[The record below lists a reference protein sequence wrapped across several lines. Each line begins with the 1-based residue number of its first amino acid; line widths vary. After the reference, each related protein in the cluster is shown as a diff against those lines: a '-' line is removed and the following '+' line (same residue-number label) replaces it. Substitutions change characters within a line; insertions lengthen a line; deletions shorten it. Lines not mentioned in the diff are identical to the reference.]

1 MENVEKCRILAL
13 AEELYA
19 SVPGNI
25 ITPENAIDPS
35 LVGLRLFDAPSVAF
49 GSADD
54 PLFEAFKDPKA
65 VGPWHMSPKEWL
77 PQAKTVV
84 SLFFPFTEEIRAS
97 NRMQI
102 ADPSPQWLHGR
113 IEGQTW
119 LGRFMKALREKLEE
133 QGFKACVPQQDPRWA
148 SVAKGKGLTE
158 YGDLPET
165 TFGSR
170 WSERH
175 AAYVCGLGTFGLS
188 RGLITKRG
196 IAGRFGSLV
205 TDLDVPPTPR
215 EYSGL
220 YDWCTCCGACAR
232 RCPANAITL
241 EAGKDHIPCHTLL
254 EESKIRFAPRYGC
267 GLCQTAVPCE
277 TSAPGLKK

>member
-1 MENVEKCRILAL
+1 MKNAEKDRITAIIQ
-13 AEELYA
+13 ELYA

-25 ITPENAIDPS
+25 ITPENAINPR
-35 LVGLRLFDAPSVAF
+35 LCGLRLFDAPTVCF

-54 PLFEAFKDPKA
+54 KLFDSFKDPKA

-77 PQAKTVV
+77 PQANTVV
-84 SLFFPFTEEIRAS
+84 SLFFPFTEEVRAA
-97 NRMQI
+97 NRKQRCW
-102 ADPSPQWLHGR
+102 PSDQWLQGR
-113 IEGQTW
+113 IEGQAW
-119 LGRFMKALREKLEE
+119 LGAFMRALRGRLEE
-133 QGFKACVPQQDPRWA
+133 LGFAACIPQQDPRWA
-148 SVAKGKGLTE
+148 SVARGKGLEAE

-188 RGLITKRG
+188 KGLITKRG

-205 TDLDVPPTPR
+205 TDAMIEPTPR

-220 YDWCTCCGACAR
+220 YDWCTRCGSCAK
-232 RCPANAITL
+232 RCPANAITI
-241 EAGKDHIPCHTLL
+241 ENGKDHIPCHTLL
-254 EESKIRFAPRYGC
+254 EETKIRFAPRYGC
-267 GLCQTAVPCE
+267 GMCQTAVPCE
-277 TSAPGLKK
+277 ASAPGLK